1 MRWLAAAACCCSGGG
16 NWQREGARR
25 WPARIF
31 VTGEATGPA
40 APWSAVH
47 GDKAAVAAHRPADPR
62 VASPPVA
69 VAFECLAAFWH
80 DVVLVHPQGLI
91 DANIIGGGFVE
102 FILKDFSKEMVE

>member
-1 MRWLAAAACCCSGGG
+1 M
-16 NWQREGARR
+16 
-25 WPARIF
+25 
-31 VTGEATGPA
+31 
-40 APWSAVH
+40 H

-102 FILKDFSKEMVE
+102 FILKDFSKELVE